1 MTIMLKMTKM
11 SIYDDDGE
19 DDWLPMLVPMM
30 TILDDGGED
39 EDVDHAEHDN
49 GGKPLSTVQ

>member
-1 MTIMLKMTKM
+1 MLKMTKM

-19 DDWLPMLVPMM
+19 DDRLPMLVLMM

-39 EDVDHAEHDN
+39 EDVDHAGYDN
-49 GGKPLSTVQ
+49 DEQ